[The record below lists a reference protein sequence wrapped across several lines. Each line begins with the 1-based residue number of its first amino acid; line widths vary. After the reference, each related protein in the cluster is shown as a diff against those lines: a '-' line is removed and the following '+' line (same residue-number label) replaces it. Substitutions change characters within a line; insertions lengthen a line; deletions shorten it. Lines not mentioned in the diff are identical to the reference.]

1 MKTSTRQ
8 LLSFIAILPLVAISA
23 HDAWA
28 QNYIYDSNTGQ
39 YLPAPVQQL
48 PAPVQQ
54 LPAPVQQ
61 LPAPVQQLPTPVQQL
76 PAPVQQL
83 PAPVQQL
90 PAPVQQLP
98 APVKKKSPTVQQPP
112 KTPAA
117 KQFVII
123 GDTQDGFFTCNL
135 INDDLQDCSSSTPYD
150 LAHYP
155 SYLSVITGKP
165 KLMEIKSSIE
175 SNTSAQIPKPT
186 PQKQDIPIQR
196 QENKTTSNKA
206 TLKTSKDSP
215 DTTKPSLDTTKP
227 SLDTTKPF

>member
-39 YLPAPVQQL
+39 Y
-48 PAPVQQ
+48 
-54 LPAPVQQ
+54 
-61 LPAPVQQLPTPVQQL
+61 
-76 PAPVQQL
+76 
-83 PAPVQQL
+83 L

-227 SLDTTKPF
+227 SLETTKPF